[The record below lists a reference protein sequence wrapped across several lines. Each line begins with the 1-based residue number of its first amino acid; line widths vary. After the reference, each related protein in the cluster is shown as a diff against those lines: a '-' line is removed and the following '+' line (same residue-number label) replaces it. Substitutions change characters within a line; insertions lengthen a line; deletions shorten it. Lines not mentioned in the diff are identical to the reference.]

1 MEQEIIKNCPLQ
13 LNIFYCDTNKFL
25 AILKYLTVD
34 TAAET
39 WMKGKR
45 CGREAM
51 LALQHHY
58 DVKSEG
64 GRRKQVAKY
73 NQKTLFYRN

>member
-1 MEQEIIKNCPLQ
+1 MFSRE
-13 LNIFYCDTNKFL
+13 NKKVL